1 MFWVDRDP
9 LGESCLPE
17 EAPPVLSTAAPPGRL
32 LLLTDRHASR
42 PGALGCLP
50 QCVNKEELHSVTSGG
65 GGGISF
71 HRPAC
76 GESELF
82 AADSAPKQRRVGSDG
97 VRDCR
102 PAPLLYHPLDLSHAA
117 VNKAVV
123 PGDEVSRINRL
134 NSNGDRLLFAGL
146 RLV

>member
-1 MFWVDRDP
+1 MFCLDRDP

-17 EAPPVLSTAAPPGRL
+17 ETPPVLSTAAPPGRL

-50 QCVNKEELHSVTSGG
+50 QCVYKEELHSVTSGG
-65 GGGISF
+65 GRGGGVVSF

-97 VRDCR
+97 VKDCR
-102 PAPLLYHPLDLSHAA
+102 PAPLLYHPLDLT
-117 VNKAVV
+117 
-123 PGDEVSRINRL
+123 L
-134 NSNGDRLLFAGL
+134 AGGK
-146 RLV
+146 